1 MVALQRQYLMHQVT
15 VQEAQST
22 IKTLLDEALQGEQI
36 VITVGNRPAL
46 RLEPYAPDRK
56 PGSAKGE
63 IWMSDDF
70 DEPLEDF
77 KEYM

>member
-1 MVALQRQYLMHQVT
+1 MHQVT
-15 VQEAQST
+15 VEEAQST
-22 IKTLLDEALQGEQI
+22 IKVLIAEALQGEQI

-46 RLEPYAPDRK
+46 CIESYAPDRK
-56 PGSAKGE
+56 PGSAKGD

-70 DEPLEDF
+70 DEPLEEF